1 MRCSTQRRRS
11 GFTLIELLVVI
22 AIIAVLIGLL
32 LPAVQK
38 VRDAA
43 QRTQCQNHLKQIGL
57 ACHNFHDAHGTLPP
71 ARVDDGA
78 TWAIFILPYVEQDAV
93 HKAYDYYKPWP
104 DQPRVDALWA
114 AVSIYVCP
122 ATGVAGGSVIFEST
136 DQPLSARGEVMA
148 DGTFV
153 LCTYRPGD
161 GVHPGRYRV
170 AISQPLEEGKD
181 GPPSRIFLEKYENPK
196 SSGLEATVE
205 PKPNDFT
212 FTLERAPGRRGR
224 R

>member
-1 MRCSTQRRRS
+1 MLRTSPARGRPVVRTA
-11 GFTLIELLVVI
+11 LVL
-22 AIIAVLIGLL
+22 A
-32 LPAVQK
+32 
-38 VRDAA
+38 
-43 QRTQCQNHLKQIGL
+43 GL
-57 ACHNFHDAHGTLPP
+57 ACVAGCG
-71 ARVDDGA
+71 ARTYPVQGK
-78 TWAIFILPYVEQDAV
+78 LV
-93 HKAYDYYKPWP
+93 WP
-104 DQPRVDALWA
+104 DGSPV
-114 AVSIYVCP
+114 
-122 ATGVAGGSVIFEST
+122 TGVAGGSVIFEST

-153 LCTYRPGD
+153 LCTYKPGD